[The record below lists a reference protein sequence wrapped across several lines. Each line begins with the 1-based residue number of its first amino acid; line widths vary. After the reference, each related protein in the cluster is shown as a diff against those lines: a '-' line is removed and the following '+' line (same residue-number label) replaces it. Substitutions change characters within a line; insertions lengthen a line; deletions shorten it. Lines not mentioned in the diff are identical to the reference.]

1 MAKYEVWMTKR
12 PEQII
17 PVIKEVRAHNKV
29 DLRCAHYMVMHDRPP
44 VKLYGHEL
52 KRACIGFI
60 AKIPPR
66 AGGEYEIRCK
76 RKDVKGWAKHQITL

>member
-12 PEQII
+12 PKELI
-17 PVIKEVRAHNKV
+17 PVIKEIRAHNHIGLKE
-29 DLRCAHYMVMHDRPP
+29 AHDMVRYFAKP

-52 KRACIGFI
+52 KRACVGFI

-66 AGGEYEIRCK
+66 AGGEYEIRCN
-76 RKDVKGWAKHQITL
+76 RKDVKGNEKGM